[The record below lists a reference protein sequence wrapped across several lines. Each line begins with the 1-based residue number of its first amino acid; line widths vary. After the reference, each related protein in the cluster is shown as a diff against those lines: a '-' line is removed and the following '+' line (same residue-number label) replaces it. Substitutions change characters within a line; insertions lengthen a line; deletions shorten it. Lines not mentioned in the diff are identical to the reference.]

1 MLHATIAGT
10 GRAVPDRILSNAD
23 LEKMVETS
31 DEWITSRTGIRERRM
46 ASEGDVLSDFCVRAA
61 LSALEGAELEPKD
74 LDTIILATCT
84 PDHPIP
90 GAAPVVQHKLGAK
103 KAAAFD
109 LNAACS
115 GWLYGLHV
123 ADALTQAGKARNVLL
138 IGAEFLTRFVD
149 YTDRGTC
156 VLFGDGAGAT
166 VLKATSSDHGVLSTA
181 IRTDGEG
188 ACFISMPGGGS
199 THPPN
204 RPETLAARLPFIQM
218 KGGDT
223 FKAAIRAM
231 VEVCKEVL
239 GESGFTA
246 EDVAWLLPHQANERI
261 LTATADR
268 LKIPAER
275 CINNIA
281 RYGNTSAA
289 SIPIALDEY
298 ARDGRIERGDLILIT
313 AFGGGLTWGAAL
325 VRW

>member
-10 GRAVPDRILSNAD
+10 GMAVPDRILSNAD
-23 LEKMVETS
+23 LEKMVETT
-31 DEWITSRTGIRERRM
+31 DEWITTRTGIRERRV

-61 LSALEGAELEPKD
+61 RPALEAAGLVPMD

-90 GAAPVVQHKLGAK
+90 GAAPVIQHKLGAK

-123 ADALTQAGKARNVLL
+123 ADGLVQSGKAKNVLL

-166 VLKATSSDHGVLSTA
+166 VLKATSSDHGVLSTV

-199 THPPN
+199 TYPPN
-204 RPETLAARLPFIQM
+204 RPETLDARLTFIQM

-239 GESGFTA
+239 AESGFT
-246 EDVAWLLPHQANERI
+246 ENDVAWLLPHQANERI

-298 ARDGRIERGDLILIT
+298 ARAGRIKRGDLILIT
-313 AFGGGLTWGAAL
+313 AFGGGLTWGAGL